1 MHQFSPYSQPMMNN
15 PYQNYGQPMQNPY
28 MAQMGQYQQ
37 NFQSQVQQPQQQ
49 TQGLICKP
57 VVDASNVSPNDVPMD
72 GNAAVFPKNDF
83 TEIYVKSWTPNGTI
97 QTIVYKPVQPE
108 NTAEATNIPQMDF
121 NALNDGI
128 MALGNNIMERIDKL
142 EKALDNSSSKA
153 TKTSTRAKKEV
164 VSDE

>member
-1 MHQFSPYSQPMMNN
+1 MSAYPNYSFQPQQMNN
-15 PYQNYGQPMQNPY
+15 PYQGGYQPMQNPY

-37 NFQSQVQQPQQQ
+37 NFQPQVQQVTQQQQ

-83 TEIYVKSWTPNGTI
+83 SEIYVKSWTPNGTI

-108 NTAEATNIPQMDF
+108 NQSEDTNIPQMDF
-121 NALNDGI
+121 NALNEDVR
-128 MALGNNIMERIDKL
+128 ALREDIKGVRDMI
-142 EKALDNSSSKA
+142 EKSMSA
-153 TKTSTRAKKEV
+153 TTPKTTSRTKKGA
-164 VSDE
+164 DEE